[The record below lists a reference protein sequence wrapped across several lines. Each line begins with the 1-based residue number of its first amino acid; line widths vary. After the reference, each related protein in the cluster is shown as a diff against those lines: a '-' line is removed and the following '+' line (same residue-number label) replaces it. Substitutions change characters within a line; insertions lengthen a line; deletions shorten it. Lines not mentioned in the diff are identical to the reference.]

1 MPKYNVFRIVDDSQ
15 DWPENAES
23 VGAAESGEIADAVR
37 EVGEAGNDYVVVN
50 VDDPDERQR
59 WAWPEG
65 GEPAAESG
73 WTDELPEDSA

>member
-23 VGAAESGEIADAVR
+23 VGAAEAGDIAEAVR
-37 EVGEAGNDYVVVN
+37 EVGEAGSDYVVVN

>member
-1 MPKYNVFRIVDDSQ
+1 MPKYNVVRIVDDSQ

>member
-23 VGAAESGEIADAVR
+23 VGAAETGDIADAVR
-37 EVGEAGNDYVVVN
+37 QVGEAGNDYVVVN

-59 WAWPEG
+59 WGWPEG

-73 WTDELPEDSA
+73 WTDELPEDS